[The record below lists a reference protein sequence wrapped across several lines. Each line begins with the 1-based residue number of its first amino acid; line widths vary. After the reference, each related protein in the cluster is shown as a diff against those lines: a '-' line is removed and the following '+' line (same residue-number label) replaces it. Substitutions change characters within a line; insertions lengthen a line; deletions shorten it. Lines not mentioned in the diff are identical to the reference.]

1 MIRFLRCWRDITT
14 VGGLVAAAISCRLP
28 CYATGRHRESGF
40 YAWTIANV
48 KKGAPRGWAA
58 VVFMYF
64 FTCYAPEKGCGKRRR
79 YAKLRYDDYLSPGR
93 GRRGRAPG
101 PVFRICRTRAARPE
115 ERRRTFE
122 LF

>member
-1 MIRFLRCWRDITT
+1 MMARRQGRRPGRAITDPLPPLLE
-14 VGGLVAAAISCRLP
+14 GHHDGRRPRRRRHLLP

-64 FTCYAPEKGCGKRRR
+64 YNVR
-79 YAKLRYDDYLSPGR
+79 S
-93 GRRGRAPG
+93 
-101 PVFRICRTRAARPE
+101 
-115 ERRRTFE
+115 
-122 LF
+122 